1 MSNDAKGSD
10 YMYSRCLK
18 LPGEAKLASWPT
30 PMAGSPATD
39 EYNAAGNNDFSR
51 RVVTLTSWAT
61 PTTRDHKDGAANLES
76 VPVNALLG
84 RQALLAGWRS
94 PDTNTCGGAQD
105 PEKRIGHAL
114 RLQDEVRLTSGPTP
128 SGSTAATASGGQ
140 LNPAFSRWLMGL
152 PEAWDACA
160 PHSND
165 WALIQSWLARSFATP
180 EAEWDWLAATV
191 LADFAATATRSA
203 RKRRSRSS
211 RRT

>member
-1 MSNDAKGSD
+1 M
-10 YMYSRCLK
+10 
-18 LPGEAKLASWPT
+18 
-30 PMAGSPATD
+30 
-39 EYNAAGNNDFSR
+39 
-51 RVVTLTSWAT
+51 TLTSWAT

-84 RQALLAGWRS
+84 RQALLAGWATPNTPSGGRS
-94 PDTNTCGGAQD
+94 ISVEKMDATGRTADGRKHTASLEHQVKFAALAGWATPNTPSGG
-105 PEKRIGHAL
+105 PNTKRTETHAGGMDL
-114 RLQDEVRLTSGPTP
+114 DGQALLAASGPTP

-191 LADFAATATRSA
+191 LADFAATATRSV

>member
-1 MSNDAKGSD
+1 M
-10 YMYSRCLK
+10 
-18 LPGEAKLASWPT
+18 
-30 PMAGSPATD
+30 
-39 EYNAAGNNDFSR
+39 
-51 RVVTLTSWAT
+51 TLTSWAT

-84 RQALLAGWRS
+84 RQALLAGWATPNTPSGGRS
-94 PDTNTCGGAQD
+94 ISVEKMDATGRTADGRKHTASLEHQVKFAALAGWATPLGVPESPASHGQVSGG
-105 PEKRIGHAL
+105 L
-114 RLQDEVRLTSGPTP
+114 RKLEDQARLASGPTP

-191 LADFAATATRSA
+191 LADFAATATRSV